1 MIQMQFIIILIVDML
16 SVIVAGIV
24 ADISYSA
31 IQGYTIHLHY
41 IGALLAAALFVFFIF
56 PFFKI
61 HRLYGY
67 RLIRQ
72 GYRLAFVWL
81 VVLASLIICFFL
93 LNVSTSYSRLWLASW
108 AILGTIML
116 FFMRLFLVPKLM
128 QAVVKNEI
136 YTNNVVI
143 VGVSQVGKQIVQHIQ
158 TAKNKWHILAFFD
171 EDREQHNQWVE
182 DILIFGGHTALNHY
196 FVEAHEVDEIWI
208 TIPLTQIELNEMLH
222 NFRLYP
228 VVIRFIPHISVFY
241 AIESVEFMLFQHNF
255 WAQMFKRL
263 FDLALTTLLLPIMLL
278 GLPVLALLIRLDSP
292 GPIFFQQCRVGK
304 NGRLF
309 MMWKFRS
316 MSREAEKL
324 KLELA
329 EKLKMEKLDADDE
342 ISDDVRFKMLKDPR
356 ITRMGK
362 FMRSYSIDELPQLWN
377 VMKGELSLVG
387 PRPALLPEVVK
398 YTPHQLQRL
407 YTMQGITCLWQVSG
421 RSEIPFEQQVE
432 LDLEYIKKSSFFYDL
447 WLLLKTIP
455 AVLYGRG
462 AY

>member
-1 MIQMQFIIILIVDML
+1 MVQMQFIIILIVDMF

-24 ADISYSA
+24 ADIGYSV
-31 IQGYTIHLHY
+31 IQGSTIYLHY

-72 GYRLAFVWL
+72 GYRLAFVWF
-81 VVLASLIICFFL
+81 VVLASLIICFYL

-108 AILGTIML
+108 AVLGTIIL

-128 QAVVKNEI
+128 QAVLKNEI

-143 VGVSQVGKQIVQHIQ
+143 VGASEVGTQIVQHIQ
-158 TAKNKWHILAFFD
+158 TAKKSKWHILAFFD
-171 EDREQHNQWVE
+171 EDKEQHNQRLE

-222 NFRLYP
+222 TFRLYP
-228 VVIRFIPHISVFY
+228 VVIRFIPHLSVFY

-263 FDLALTTLLLPIMLL
+263 FDLALTTLLLPMMLL
-278 GLPVLALLIRLDSP
+278 GLPVLALLIRLDTP

-316 MSREAEKL
+316 MSREAERL
-324 KLELA
+324 KLEEL
-329 EKLKMEKLDADDE
+329 EADDE
-342 ISDDVRFKMLKDPR
+342 ILDDVRFKMVKDPR
-356 ITRMGK
+356 ITRMGQ

-387 PRPALLPEVVK
+387 PRPALVPEVVK

-407 YTMQGITCLWQVSG
+407 YAMQGITCLWQVSG

-432 LDLEYIKKSSFFYDL
+432 LDLIYIKKRSFFYDL

-455 AVLYGRG
+455 AVLYRRG

>member
-1 MIQMQFIIILIVDML
+1 
-16 SVIVAGIV
+16 
-24 ADISYSA
+24 
-31 IQGYTIHLHY
+31 
-41 IGALLAAALFVFFIF
+41 
-56 PFFKI
+56 
-61 HRLYGY
+61 
-67 RLIRQ
+67 LIRQ

-81 VVLASLIICFFL
+81 VVLASLIICFYL

-108 AILGTIML
+108 AVLGTVML

-128 QAVVKNEI
+128 QAVLKNEI

-143 VGVSQVGKQIVQHIQ
+143 VGASEVGKQIVQHIQ
-158 TAKNKWHILAFFD
+158 TAKQSKWHILAFFD
-171 EDREQHNQWVE
+171 EDKHRHNQRVE
-182 DILIFGGHTALNHY
+182 DIDILIFGGHTALNHY

-222 NFRLYP
+222 TFRLYP
-228 VVIRFIPHISVFY
+228 VVIRFIPHLSVFY

-278 GLPVLALLIRLDSP
+278 GLPVLALLIRLDTP
-292 GPIFFQQCRVGK
+292 GPTFFQQCRVGK

-309 MMWKFRS
+309 VMWKFRS
-316 MSREAEKL
+316 MSREAERL
-324 KLELA
+324 KLEL
-329 EKLKMEKLDADDE
+329 EADDE
-342 ISDDVRFKMLKDPR
+342 ISDNVRFKDFKDPR
-356 ITRMGK
+356 ITRMGQ

-407 YTMQGITCLWQVSG
+407 YAMQGITCLWQVSG

-432 LDLEYIKKSSFFYDL
+432 LDLEYIKKRSFFYDL

>member
-1 MIQMQFIIILIVDML
+1 MIQIQFIIILIVDMF

-24 ADISYSA
+24 ADISYSV
-31 IQGYTIHLHY
+31 IHGSSIHSHY
-41 IGALLAAALFVFFIF
+41 MGALLAAALFVFFIF

-81 VVLASLIICFFL
+81 VVLASLIICFYL
-93 LNVSTSYSRLWLASW
+93 LNVSTSYSRLWLANW
-108 AILGTIML
+108 AVLGTILL
-116 FFMRLFLVPKLM
+116 FFMRLLLVPKLM
-128 QAVVKNEI
+128 QTMVKDNI

-143 VGVSQVGKQIVQHIQ
+143 VGASEVGKQIVQHIE
-158 TAKNKWHILAFFD
+158 TASKWHILAFFD
-171 EDREQHNQWVE
+171 EDKHLHNQRVE
-182 DILIFGGHTALNHY
+182 DILIFGDHTTLNRI

-208 TIPLTQIELNEMLH
+208 TTSLTQIELNEMLY

-228 VVIRFIPHISVFY
+228 VVIRFIPHISLFHAV
-241 AIESVEFMLFQHNF
+241 ESAELMLFQHNF
-255 WAQMFKRL
+255 GGQMFKRL
-263 FDLALTTLLLPIMLL
+263 FDLALTTLLLPMMLL

-292 GPIFFQQCRVGK
+292 GPIFFQQCRISK
-304 NGRLF
+304 NGKLF

-324 KLELA
+324 KLEL
-329 EKLKMEKLDADDE
+329 EADDE
-342 ISDDVRFKMLKDPR
+342 ISDDVRFKMVKDPR
-356 ITRMGK
+356 ITRMGQ

-377 VMKGELSLVG
+377 VMKGDISLVG
-387 PRPALLPEVVK
+387 PRPALMPEVVK

-407 YTMQGITCLWQVSG
+407 YAMQGITCLWQVSG
-421 RSEIPFEQQVE
+421 RSEIPFKEQVE
-432 LDLEYIKKSSFFYDL
+432 LDLEYIRKRSFFYDL
-447 WLLLKTIP
+447 WLLLRTIP

>member
-1 MIQMQFIIILIVDML
+1 MIQIQFIIILIVDMF

-31 IQGYTIHLHY
+31 IYGSTIHSHY
-41 IGALLAAALFVFFIF
+41 MGALLAAALFVFFIF

-81 VVLASLIICFFL
+81 VVLASLIICFYL
-93 LNVSTSYSRLWLASW
+93 LNVSTSYSRFWLASW
-108 AILGTIML
+108 AVLGTIIL

-128 QAVVKNEI
+128 QVMVKDNI

-143 VGVSQVGKQIVQHIQ
+143 VGASEVGKKIAQHIEK
-158 TAKNKWHILAFFD
+158 AKKPKWHILAFFD
-171 EDREQHNQWVE
+171 ENKHLHNQRTE
-182 DILIFGGHTALNHY
+182 GILIFGDHTALNRI

-208 TIPLTQIELNEMLH
+208 TTSLTQIELNEMLY

-228 VVIRFIPHISVFY
+228 VVIRFIPHVTLFY
-241 AIESVEFMLFQHNF
+241 AIESLEFMLFQDDF
-255 WAQMFKRL
+255 WGQMFKRL
-263 FDLALTTLLLPIMLL
+263 FDLTLTTLLLPIMLL
-278 GLPVLALLIRLDSP
+278 GLPVLALWIRLDSP
-292 GPIFFQQCRVGK
+292 GPIFFQQCRISK

-324 KLELA
+324 KLELEA
-329 EKLKMEKLDADDE
+329 NDEMSNDAQ
-342 ISDDVRFKMLKDPR
+342 RFKMVKDPR
-356 ITRMGK
+356 MTRVGR

-387 PRPALLPEVVK
+387 PRPALLPEVIK

-407 YTMQGITCLWQVSG
+407 YAMQGITCLWQVSG
-421 RSEIPFEQQVE
+421 RSEIPFKQQVE
-432 LDLEYIKKSSFFYDL
+432 LDLEYIRKHSFFYDL